1 MRSFDMR
8 SLRLSIPILVVTTFY
23 FALAAHGHAIVLS
36 TTPRLHDTVRGPDV
50 PVKIRF
56 NSRIDS
62 KRSRL
67 TLLAPDGKQVTLG
80 ILDGSS
86 GDSLISEAK
95 GLKSGAY
102 LLRWQVLA
110 LDGHITRG
118 EVPFRV
124 QQP

>member
-1 MRSFDMR
+1 MVIIS
-8 SLRLSIPILVVTTFY
+8 FY
-23 FALAAHGHAIVLS
+23 FVSAAHGHAIVLS
-36 TTPRLHDTVRGPDV
+36 TTPGLRETVPGPDV
-50 PVKIRF
+50 AIKIRF

-67 TLLAPDGKQVTLG
+67 TLLAPDGNQTMLG
-80 ILDGSS
+80 IAEASS
-86 GDSLISEAK
+86 EDSLISEAK
-95 GLKSGAY
+95 GLKSGVY